1 MTLLSD
7 RTCMVVYSIAVTLLA
22 FSWVY
27 IPA

>member
-1 MTLLSD
+1 MTQLSD

-22 FSWVY
+22 LSWFY